1 MDLLLLIFEIKVVN
15 CMFNE
20 EEIIMKP
27 SLDFVK
33 LVLEKVSFDKNLF
46 VKELKK
52 SIEWLSQQEQSIL
65 YRWCLQQFG
74 SKYGSDIQEVFF
86 GGA

>member
-1 MDLLLLIFEIKVVN
+1 
-15 CMFNE
+15 
-20 EEIIMKP
+20 MKP

-52 SIEWLSQQEQSIL
+52 SIEWLNQHDQTLL
-65 YRWCLQQFG
+65 YRWCIQQFG
-74 SKYGSDIQEVFF
+74 SRYGTDIQEVFW
-86 GGA
+86 GGLKPE